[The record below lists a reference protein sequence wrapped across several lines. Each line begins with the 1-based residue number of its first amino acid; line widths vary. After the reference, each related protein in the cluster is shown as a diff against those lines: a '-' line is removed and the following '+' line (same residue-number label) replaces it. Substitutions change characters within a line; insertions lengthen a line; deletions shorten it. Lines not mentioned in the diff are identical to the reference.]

1 MEGVMM
7 KSPTGIAMAVREPDG
22 NIALE
27 YRPFASRAKKGT
39 FLGLPIVRGV
49 VAFVE
54 AISEGMGTLTRSAE
68 LAGESIEE
76 EPSKFEKWL
85 AEKLGKSLEKVII
98 ALAVILAVV
107 LSVGLFFLLPQLI
120 SSGIFSLL
128 PGSDLGKSL
137 TEGLVRLLIFIGYIL
152 FCASVKDVR
161 RIFMYHGAEHKTIAC
176 YEAEAE
182 LTPENA
188 MHYTRLHPRC
198 GTNYLF
204 LVMAVSILFF
214 AVVGWNANFWVRL
227 LSRLLFLPLVA
238 GLSYELLRFA
248 AKYDNLLTRI
258 IRAPG
263 MALQYITT
271 KEPTRDMLEV
281 AIAAFHLAMLP
292 EEEAL
297 AMGTAALEATSGESA
312 RFEARQL
319 LAHGMGLARL
329 PLSLDASLSPAQE
342 AAYRE
347 SLERRLAG
355 EPLQYILGQ
364 WEFMGLPFYVG
375 PAALIPRPDTET
387 LCEAVL
393 ARRPKGRGVKLLDLC
408 CGTGCIGLSLGKLG
422 GFAPTLTD
430 ISPQCLALAQRN
442 ARLNQ
447 VEARFFQGDLFA
459 ALPQGETFGVIC
471 ANPPYIPAGE
481 IPGLQREVGREPR
494 LALDGGPDGLAFYRR
509 IAQGYRAHLAPG
521 GLLALELGAGQ
532 FPAVQALFGGGT
544 AVKDVCGH
552 DRVILLEHEEDPC

>member
-292 EEEAL
+292 EEEFMTP
-297 AMGTAALEATSGESA
+297 AMSMVEASRVRGAKPSA
-312 RFEARQL
+312 SQTPMQMMEMRMPLPRAV
-319 LAHGMGLARL
+319 GMRGAMMKPASSSPQSRRTKEPPVICRDQRAMRLAR
-329 PLSLDASLSPAQE
+329 PVCMRTRPVMRPPRMSQP
-342 AAYRE
+342 
-347 SLERRLAG
+347 
-355 EPLQYILGQ
+355 
-364 WEFMGLPFYVG
+364 MGWVQG
-375 PAALIPRPDTET
+375 
-387 LCEAVL
+387 
-393 ARRPKGRGVKLLDLC
+393 AR
-408 CGTGCIGLSLGKLG
+408 TSLGV
-422 GFAPTLTD
+422 PT
-430 ISPQCLALAQRN
+430 P
-442 ARLNQ
+442 
-447 VEARFFQGDLFA
+447 V
-459 ALPQGETFGVIC
+459 
-471 ANPPYIPAGE
+471 
-481 IPGLQREVGREPR
+481 
-494 LALDGGPDGLAFYRR
+494 RR
-509 IAQGYRAHLAPG
+509 
-521 GLLALELGAGQ
+521 
-532 FPAVQALFGGGT
+532 
-544 AVKDVCGH
+544 
-552 DRVILLEHEEDPC
+552 